1 MDEARCRE
9 MVELV
14 RSVRHDVNSPLTA
27 ALGNVQLLAD
37 EPAAGDPE
45 VRESLRVI
53 ERELRRMMEILARLK
68 DVKAD

>member
-1 MDEARCRE
+1 MDEAQCRE

-37 EPAAGDPE
+37 EPSAADPE
-45 VRESLRVI
+45 VQESLKII

-68 DVKAD
+68 EVKAQ

>member
-14 RSVRHDVNSPLTA
+14 RTVRHDVNSPLTA

-37 EPAAGDPE
+37 EPAAADPE
-45 VRESLRVI
+45 VKESLMVI

-68 DVKAD
+68 EVKAE